1 MTMKNFS
8 VPKPRHYRGQ
18 LSDGRIVS
26 MPYLQGTGWEFA
38 IENPGGGWEP
48 ECRMQ
53 YPATMGMAG
62 AMAVLIEFF
71 DDNPEGVALGCRWN
85 GTEWEVQ
92 PMPEPDSEEEKWLM
106 EQADWLAS
114 I

>member
-1 MTMKNFS
+1 MAMKQFT

-18 LSDGRIVS
+18 LADGRAVS

-38 IENPGGGWEP
+38 IETPYGWEP

-62 AMAVLIEFF
+62 AFKALVEFF
-71 DDNPEGVALGCRWN
+71 DDNPEGVVLGCYWA
-85 GTEWEVQ
+85 GTEWEIRE
-92 PMPEPDSEEEKWLM
+92 MPEPGSEEDEF
-106 EQADWLAS
+106 QSWLAS